1 MTLPIVVRIPQRV
14 LSACYKTI
22 SRPPW
27 EWRSYCLCL
36 CMLAVIIILIYSAAV
51 YNAQKLFYDVS
62 RIEISIYEIVDFI

>member
-1 MTLPIVVRIPQRV
+1 MILPIVVRIPHRV

-27 EWRSYCLCL
+27 EWRSYCLSLCL
-36 CMLAVIIILIYSAAV
+36 LTIVIVLIYSAAV

-62 RIEISIYEIVDFI
+62 QMND